1 MSANMFRWASAASLI
16 LLGATAAAAQASR
29 PWVDPPAATGAP
41 STSSDPSS
49 GSDEEVW
56 MPPFTTGSIAPKRAD
71 RQAAAKPRAAS
82 EHVQPQVTAPKAS
95 ARRPTDATRDRDR
108 ARVATPAKARK
119 LATAAEKQTGPRL
132 QASDRQIAARLSSS
146 ERRFKTVRDAVDA
159 GYRIATIRTIEFPDG
174 RRVQVMTRTDPG
186 TELDLLDRP
195 Y

>member
-1 MSANMFRWASAASLI
+1 MSANMFRWVSAASLI
-16 LLGATAAAAQASR
+16 VLGATAAAAQASR
-29 PWVDPPAATGAP
+29 PWVDPPAAAEAP
-41 STSSDPSS
+41 PISSNPSS

-56 MPPFTTGSIAPKRAD
+56 MPPFTTGSIAPKGAD
-71 RQAAAKPRAAS
+71 RQAATGPRA
-82 EHVQPQVTAPKAS
+82 VQPRVIAPKAS
-95 ARRPTDATRDRDR
+95 ARATDADRDR
-108 ARVATPAKARK
+108 RRAPVATSTNARK

-132 QASDRQIAARLSSS
+132 QTPDRQMAARSPSS

-159 GYRIATIRTIEFPDG
+159 GYRIATIRTIEYPDG